1 MLRSLR
7 KLAIGKALL
16 VRPAGSSARFDAGV
30 DRTSRGKGVLATHDS
45 STANPRQVR
54 LSARGHW
61 LANLPRAVLMAALL
75 FGTASAAL
83 AEAQTKPEAAKPA
96 ARPSKLVVGLLPG
109 ESAPT
114 VMRLNEPLRAYLE
127 KTLKVP
133 VELVVGA
140 NYAATGEA
148 LRFGRLDIAYLGP
161 VTYLLRG
168 RSSKLEPFARPSHE
182 VVGPTFQAVV
192 IVPADSPA
200 KSLADLKGKEVAFGD
215 PASTSGTWVPRYQ
228 LLAAGL
234 VSGRDYELRVLGAHD
249 AVALAVANKKVAA
262 GGLSY
267 PIYQR
272 LLKEGKIDKNA
283 TRILELSPPIPEY
296 MWTLREGIDPAFKE
310 EIRKAFISVN
320 DPEALK
326 VFRAEAF
333 IPAVDSDVDRVRT
346 WMDAIKAANPEAIP
360 APQ

>member
-1 MLRSLR
+1 MMLRTIR
-7 KLAIGKALL
+7 ELAIGSFA
-16 VRPAGSSARFDAGV
+16 
-30 DRTSRGKGVLATHDS
+30 
-45 STANPRQVR
+45 
-54 LSARGHW
+54 
-61 LANLPRAVLMAALL
+61 MAAAMLL
-75 FGTASAAL
+75 GGAHAPS
-83 AEAQTKPEAAKPA
+83 AEAQSP
-96 ARPSKLVVGLLPG
+96 RPDKLIVGLLPG

-127 KTLKVP
+127 KKLNIP

-161 VTYLLRG
+161 VTYLLRA
-168 RSSKLEPFARPSHE
+168 RSAKLEPFARPSHAI
-182 VVGPTFQAVV
+182 VGPTFQAVV

-200 KSLADLKGKEVAFGD
+200 KTLADLKGGEIAFGD

-249 AVALAVANKKVAA
+249 AVALAVVNKKVAA

-272 LLKEGKIDKNA
+272 LLKEGKIDKDA

-296 MWTLREGIDPAFKE
+296 MWTFREGLDPEFRE

-346 WMDAIKAANPEAIP
+346 WMDAIKNANPEAIP
-360 APQ
+360 VAQ